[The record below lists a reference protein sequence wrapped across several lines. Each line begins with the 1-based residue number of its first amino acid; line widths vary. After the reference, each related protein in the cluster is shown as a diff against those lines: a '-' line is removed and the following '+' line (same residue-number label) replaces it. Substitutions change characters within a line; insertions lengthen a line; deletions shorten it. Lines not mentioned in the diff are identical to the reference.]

1 MYNKRSKRTHVQL
14 DREQAQHSTAAAA
27 HTASASTAAALQEA
41 LQEALQRV
49 AILERRSDDAEEE
62 RCELVMQLHA
72 AQQHRAAAEEALAT

>member
-1 MYNKRSKRTHVQL
+1 MFYALSTLLHLQL

-27 HTASASTAAALQEA
+27 HAASASSAAALQEA

-62 RCELVMQLHA
+62 RCELVMALHA